1 MKVGVIIPDRN
12 DRQKFLEHCKFML
25 SKQTMQPTFIEVVNF
40 VNPTN
45 NFDLTQR
52 VRIGF
57 DRLKN
62 ICDCVLIIEN
72 DDYYSENYIETMVN
86 TWIELGK
93 PELLGTDYTYYY
105 HVFKKQYRKLVHKG
119 RASLMNTLI
128 NTNLNVNW
136 CDNNEVYL
144 DLHIWKKHNGMTFTP
159 EVPIAV
165 GIKHGIGLC
174 GGNGHN
180 GMQFQENDFDLQFLK
195 SIVDKESFNFYKSL

>member
-12 DRQKFLEHCKFML
+12 DRPKFLEHCLKML
-25 SKQTMQPTFIEVVNF
+25 SKQTMQPTFIEDVNF

-86 TWIELGK
+86 KWIELGK

-105 HVFKKQYRKLVHKG
+105 HIFKKQYRKLIHKG

-128 NTNLNVNW
+128 NTKLNVNW
-136 CDNNEVYL
+136 CDNNDIFL
-144 DLHIWKKHNGMTFTP
+144 DLHLWNKHKGLTFTP

-174 GGNGHN
+174 GGSGHN
-180 GMQFQENDFDLQFLK
+180 RMVLTENDESLEVLK
-195 SIVDKESFNFYKSL
+195 SLVDKESFNFYKSL

>member
-1 MKVGVIIPDRN
+1 MKIGVIIPDRN
-12 DRQKFLEHCKFML
+12 DRPKFLEHCKLML

-40 VNPTN
+40 VNPTD

-62 ICDCVLIIEN
+62 LCHCVLIIEN

-86 TWIELGK
+86 KWIELGK
-93 PELLGTDYTYYY
+93 PDLLGTDYTYYY
-105 HVFKKQYRKLVHKG
+105 HIFKKQYRKLIHKG

-128 NTNLNVNW
+128 NTKLNVNW
-136 CDNNEVYL
+136 CDNNDIFL
-144 DLHIWKKHNGMTFTP
+144 DLHLWKKHKGLTFTP
-159 EVPIAV
+159 ETPISV

-174 GGNGHN
+174 GGSGHN
-180 GMQFQENDFDLQFLK
+180 RMVLTENDEDSKVLK
-195 SIVDKESFNFYKSL
+195 SLVDKESFEFYNKL